1 MSSRVTYDFSRS
13 ATLVHS
19 LDASAVFDAVS
30 EIGRAMAEV
39 GAANAVTRLIAGQL
53 GTWANSINYTV
64 MPRLGSAAH
73 VELDYGKPAVRA
85 RAASAG
91 TSGDLARAFRAPPHD
106 PRINRVLTG
115 PGDMATNMRLG
126 KDPWTFRMDNGAGDG
141 SDPAATGTVAMAG
154 GLDPSDRRPNFFE
167 FESDANGGLF
177 VFDANE
183 PLKLVQFM
191 AALDASVAWT
201 LTLRPLRDTSMGIPI
216 AAGTS
221 QVVRVDLPAII
232 MPEWGIGFTAATQG
246 SAFCTVARY

>member
-1 MSSRVTYDFSRS
+1 MKTTSPARSYAARCKAREAALVTLLADPPSLHLATAVAMGSNPGRVV
-13 ATLVHS
+13 L
-19 LDASAVFDAVS
+19 
-30 EIGRAMAEV
+30 
-39 GAANAVTRLIAGQL
+39 AVTAFG
-53 GTWANSINYTV
+53 
-64 MPRLGSAAH
+64 
-73 VELDYGKPAVRA
+73 DYEV
-85 RAASAG
+85 
-91 TSGDLARAFRAPPHD
+91 
-106 PRINRVLTG
+106 NRVLTG

-216 AAGTS
+216 ATGTS

-232 MPEWGIGFTAATQG
+232 LPEWGIGFTAATQG